1 MEHSD
6 FFLGTVDFETYLL
19 IDRLESICSYYL
31 KYGYS
36 DMFCYEKDANL
47 GSIATQLKKLSLFQL
62 ILVLIHA
69 EEKLKATVD
78 KVFKTEIQNV
88 IEEINLLIIGLKK
101 HDNVKQLDQAIP
113 LEETDLDKLTLE
125 MLNLSK
131 EKKINI
137 NEEEAKVISEF
148 LISQTCVNDLEKRL
162 DRENNSSKSI
172 SKTNLRE
179 KLQLKGIPAVNEKKE
194 KTIYDIMN
202 RMIPTEMKTN
212 STKNQ
217 AELTRRH
224 AYYLEILLTDYE
236 TDYIDYLYKL
246 SNLKRKKDPECPSS
260 DVFHKAKDKMVSF
273 YKDNPMLINDNKV
286 ENDVIIQEL
295 LNQQFVEDTNH
306 FSLLFLT
313 AKILT
318 DFSTKLLSNVN
329 DLNNEDKNRFNNN
342 IFLTIFLKTELR
354 NYNEYTDRMKI
365 RYTKFVHCIDS
376 VVTTRDGIV
385 KNVMKDKDLI
395 GQSVENL
402 LLYLKNNDIELG
414 NSTSGDYSEYF
425 KKVVESFYDVNN
437 PNNPFK
443 K

>member
-1 MEHSD
+1 MIYEIGIVTLKNK
-6 FFLGTVDFETYLL
+6 LG
-19 IDRLESICSYYL
+19 
-31 KYGYS
+31 
-36 DMFCYEKDANL
+36 N
-47 GSIATQLKKLSLFQL
+47 
-62 ILVLIHA
+62 
-69 EEKLKATVD
+69 
-78 KVFKTEIQNV
+78 IQP
-88 IEEINLLIIGLKK
+88 E
-101 HDNVKQLDQAIP
+101 QTIP

-125 MLNLSK
+125 ILNLLK
-131 EKKINI
+131 EKKLNI

-148 LISQTCVNDLEKRL
+148 LISQTCVNDLEERL

-172 SKTNLRE
+172 SKTNLRK
-179 KLQLKGIPAVNEKKE
+179 KLQLKGIPTVNGKKE
-194 KTIYDIMN
+194 KTIYEIMN

-217 AELTRRH
+217 AQLSQRH
-224 AYYLEILLTDYE
+224 AYYLEILFTDYE
-236 TDYIDYLYKL
+236 TEYIKYLSKL
-246 SNLKRKKDPECPSS
+246 SNLKRKKDPECPSIEE
-260 DVFHKAKDKMVSF
+260 FQTAKDKMVSF
-273 YKDNPMLINDNKV
+273 YKDNPMLINDNEV
-286 ENDVIIQEL
+286 DNDVIIQEL

-365 RYTKFVHCIDS
+365 RYTKFVNCIDS
-376 VVTTRDGIV
+376 VVTTRGGIV
-385 KNVMKDKDLI
+385 KNAMKDKDLI

-414 NSTSGDYSEYF
+414 NSTSEGYSEYF